1 MLFNYLSGSRSR
13 SSKTPSL
20 RGNVSLSD
28 QNIVDDI
35 NRYEKNKETI
45 KEWTSKNYER
55 AKEIALYCNTP
66 SDKKKEEVERLGC
79 QFYDN
84 CNDDV
89 KKILLADFKQDC
101 ILAKINGQK
110 FDMGTMNEVGTYEQQ
125 TGGKTRKPRQRRR
138 HRFSEKSGKRKRGT
152 RKN

>member
-1 MLFNYLSGSRSR
+1 MSRSR

-20 RGNVSLSD
+20 RRNVSLSD
-28 QNIVDDI
+28 QNIVNDI
-35 NRYEKNKETI
+35 IRYEKNKETII

-66 SDKKKEEVERLGC
+66 SDKKKEEVEQKC
-79 QFYDN
+79 KFYDN

-110 FDMGTMNEVGTYEQQ
+110 FDMGTMNKVGTYEQQ
-125 TGGKTRKPRQRRR
+125 TGGKTRKLRQRRR
-138 HRFSEKSGKRKRGT
+138 HRFSKKSGKRKRGT